1 MIKVGEN
8 ISEIPELNFEKTKND
23 IVDFIKTKVS
33 ESKTDGIIIGLSGGI
48 DSTLS
53 AYLACEAVGKE
64 NVYGDEREKEVRV
77 KRDAFS
83 QWGLIVLG
91 IIIMVIKLLRTESPA
106 DIISILFCTSG
117 LGFTYEGIKLRK
129 KYTVA
134 CGIALLLASIYF
146 FYKFCAGLF

>member
-1 MIKVGEN
+1 MDKN
-8 ISEIPELNFEKTKND
+8 EIL
-23 IVDFIKTKVS
+23 
-33 ESKTDGIIIGLSGGI
+33 SKSR
-48 DSTLS
+48 
-53 AYLACEAVGKE
+53 KE

-83 QWGLIVLG
+83 QWGIIVLG

-117 LGFTYEGIKLRK
+117 LGFTYA
-129 KYTVA
+129 VA

>member
-1 MIKVGEN
+1 MDKN
-8 ISEIPELNFEKTKND
+8 EIL
-23 IVDFIKTKVS
+23 
-33 ESKTDGIIIGLSGGI
+33 SKSR
-48 DSTLS
+48 
-53 AYLACEAVGKE
+53 KE
-64 NVYGDEREKEVRV
+64 NVYGHEREKEVRV

-129 KYTVA
+129 KYTVV
-134 CGIALLLASIYF
+134 CGIVLLLASIYF
-146 FYKFCAGLF
+146 FYKFCARLF

>member
-1 MIKVGEN
+1 MDKN
-8 ISEIPELNFEKTKND
+8 EIL
-23 IVDFIKTKVS
+23 
-33 ESKTDGIIIGLSGGI
+33 SKSR
-48 DSTLS
+48 
-53 AYLACEAVGKE
+53 KE

-83 QWGLIVLG
+83 L
-91 IIIMVIKLLRTESPA
+91 VIKLLRTESPA

>member
-1 MIKVGEN
+1 M
-8 ISEIPELNFEKTKND
+8 EK
-23 IVDFIKTKVS
+23 
-33 ESKTDGIIIGLSGGI
+33 
-48 DSTLS
+48 
-53 AYLACEAVGKE
+53 KE
-64 NVYGDEREKEVRV
+64 NAKHYRNMSITLQMDTLAFDK

>member
-1 MIKVGEN
+1 MDKN
-8 ISEIPELNFEKTKND
+8 EIL
-23 IVDFIKTKVS
+23 
-33 ESKTDGIIIGLSGGI
+33 SKSR
-48 DSTLS
+48 
-53 AYLACEAVGKE
+53 KE

-129 KYTVA
+129 KYFISQNKINLRTSYLNQCTKLVP
-134 CGIALLLASIYF
+134 I
-146 FYKFCAGLF
+146 

>member
-1 MIKVGEN
+1 MNKN
-8 ISEIPELNFEKTKND
+8 EIL
-23 IVDFIKTKVS
+23 
-33 ESKTDGIIIGLSGGI
+33 SKSR
-48 DSTLS
+48 
-53 AYLACEAVGKE
+53 KE

-77 KRDAFS
+77 KRDAIS

-91 IIIMVIKLLRTESPA
+91 IIIMVIKLMQMQSPA

-117 LGFTYEGIKLRK
+117 IGFIYEGMKLSK

-134 CGIALLLASIYF
+134 CGIVLLSASIYF

>member
-1 MIKVGEN
+1 MDKN
-8 ISEIPELNFEKTKND
+8 EIL
-23 IVDFIKTKVS
+23 
-33 ESKTDGIIIGLSGGI
+33 SKSR
-48 DSTLS
+48 
-53 AYLACEAVGKE
+53 KE

-129 KYTVA
+129 KYTVV
-134 CGIALLLASIYF
+134 CGIVLLLASI
-146 FYKFCAGLF
+146 